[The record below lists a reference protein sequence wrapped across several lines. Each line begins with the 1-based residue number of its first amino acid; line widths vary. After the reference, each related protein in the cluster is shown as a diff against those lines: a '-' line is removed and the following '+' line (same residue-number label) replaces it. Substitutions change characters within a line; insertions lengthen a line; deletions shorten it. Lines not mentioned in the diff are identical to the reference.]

1 MKENLREITNIV
13 KSRGRVSSSGLSGM
27 ISSCLMASSIFYTHG
42 RELQSLARDGIFEP
56 SPRCHSTES
65 RTTIVIPIT
74 LLMGKLLSMLPTSPW
89 QHPPNEYF
97 STDTKDTRF
106 LGYWAAK
113 CVDVFWRDTLTTLFW
128 LLGWGCWFANDAFV
142 SRIRREWCV

>member
-74 LLMGKLLSMLPTSPW
+74 LLMGKLLSMLPTSP
-89 QHPPNEYF
+89 
-97 STDTKDTRF
+97 
-106 LGYWAAK
+106 
-113 CVDVFWRDTLTTLFW
+113 
-128 LLGWGCWFANDAFV
+128 
-142 SRIRREWCV
+142 

>member
-27 ISSCLMASSIFYTHG
+27 ISSCLMASSIFYAHG

-113 CVDVFWRDTLTTLFW
+113 GVDVFWRDALTTLFW